1 MVDQPQLAVPH
12 QQVGVARGAIDV
24 GQVGIEPDDAR
35 GEVGVGTLR
44 HRVVHHRARQ
54 VIERQVEP
62 RAGADQILDLRVGL
76 GAREVGVE
84 LDEDDRGDRERRGA
98 RDFPRHELR
107 NERLGTLAR
116 AAELEH
122 VEALVVRLD
131 DGGKRAALAQRGDV
145 AGGREGAKRHAAI
158 YRMASFDLVV
168 VGAGIVGLAHAL
180 AGVRRG
186 MRVAVLERDARACL
200 ASVRNFGFV
209 TVTGQA
215 EGDTRRRALRSRDVW
230 AEVAQAAGIEVHQR
244 GACIVARRDEALAV
258 LREFAAGP
266 MGTGCAL
273 LDAADARARVPGL
286 GPGIAGALAS
296 PHELRVEARDALP
309 RLAAWLESA
318 HGATFHW
325 SCAALAIEGTTVR
338 HARGTLE
345 AGAVVVAPGAAVS
358 TFAPELA
365 QRVGVRQC
373 KLQMMRLAAPGFR
386 LPGVVMT
393 DLSLLRYEGFA
404 MQPAAAAL
412 ARRVATECREALEH
426 GIHLIVAQASDGTLV
441 VGDSHHDA
449 DSADPFDSARVDDLI
464 LAELRALFDLPRVDV
479 LERWVGHYPVA
490 RVQPVVREALG
501 DRCVL
506 VCVTSGNG
514 MSTAFA
520 LAEETLE
527 TLGDRPPVAIS
538 ETP

>member
-1 MVDQPQLAVPH
+1 
-12 QQVGVARGAIDV
+12 
-24 GQVGIEPDDAR
+24 
-35 GEVGVGTLR
+35 
-44 HRVVHHRARQ
+44 
-54 VIERQVEP
+54 
-62 RAGADQILDLRVGL
+62 
-76 GAREVGVE
+76 
-84 LDEDDRGDRERRGA
+84 
-98 RDFPRHELR
+98 
-107 NERLGTLAR
+107 
-116 AAELEH
+116 
-122 VEALVVRLD
+122 
-131 DGGKRAALAQRGDV
+131 
-145 AGGREGAKRHAAI
+145 
-158 YRMASFDLVV
+158 MASFDLVV

-215 EGDTRRRALRSRDVW
+215 QGDTRRRALRSRDVW
-230 AEVAQAAGIEVHQR
+230 AEVAAAAGIEVHQR
-244 GACIVARRDEALAV
+244 GAFIIAQRDEALAV

-266 MGTGCAL
+266 MGAECTL
-273 LDAADARARVPGL
+273 LDAAQARARVPGL
-286 GPGIAGALAS
+286 GPDVSGALAS

-318 HGATFHW
+318 HGVTFHW
-325 SCAALAIEGTTVR
+325 SCPAVTIDATTVR
-338 HARGTLE
+338 HGCGTID
-345 AGAVVVAPGAAVS
+345 AGAVVVAPGAAIA

-365 QRVGVRQC
+365 QRVGLSQC
-373 KLQMMRLAAPGFR
+373 KLQMMRLASPGFA

-412 ARRVATECREALEH
+412 ARRVASECREALEH

-441 VGDSHHDA
+441 VGDSHHAA
-449 DSADPFDSARVDDLI
+449 DSADPFGSALVDELI
-464 LAELRALFDLPRVDV
+464 LAELRRLFNLPRIEV

-490 RVQPVVREALG
+490 RVQPVVREALSG
-501 DRCVL
+501 RCVL
-506 VCVTSGNG
+506 VTVTSGTG

-527 TLGDRPPVAIS
+527 SLGGP
-538 ETP
+538 